1 MTKHI
6 LSARNRPLLA
16 TIEAGDPTR
25 FRPRTVETERR
36 KLRGSRARRKQQ
48 ERRDNAR

>member
-1 MTKHI
+1 MTKP
-6 LSARNRPLLA
+6 RNRPLLA

-36 KLRGSRARRKQQ
+36 KLNKSRARRKQND
-48 ERRDNAR
+48 RRNSRETE